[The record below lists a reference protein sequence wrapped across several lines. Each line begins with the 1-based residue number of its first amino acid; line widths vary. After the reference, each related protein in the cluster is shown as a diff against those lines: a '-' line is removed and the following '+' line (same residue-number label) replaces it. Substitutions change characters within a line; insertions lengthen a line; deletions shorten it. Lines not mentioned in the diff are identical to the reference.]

1 MCIYGRGIQK
11 GFWRHETDRRNLK
24 TIDQSD
30 IDQIIRVRR
39 EEADVVTYDAVDFEN
54 LDIFS
59 IWVDPESPDSNI
71 QRAACVTER
80 HLRSTDYLRRMSKT
94 IGADGKPIFEG
105 IPDEILKGDESKEG
119 RKAEAETEDERRQL
133 NEEQGKSTSLVPRG
147 ARKHEL
153 LEFWWD
159 YPIRDKNTADRN
171 SVMVLLNRTHVIRIN
186 RNPFFHGLKPY
197 ISTALYPKPNEFD
210 AQGMLDPVRRM
221 QFELNDTRNQA
232 MDWKSRALAPTF
244 LADAS
249 ANYREA
255 HLRFGPGVVNKVANI
270 NGIREIVLANIL
282 PTAFAVEN
290 QIEKDMRGASG
301 ALTQLQG
308 LQGQAGT
315 TASEAIANLQQAN
328 SRLDLIVQ
336 EIEEMKTIPELEM
349 QFELNKQFARTP
361 RIIRSIEEVRS
372 GVSRFG
378 TQQVVQP
385 FEIIGQFDFFALGS
399 KKMQIE
405 ALKSRQLLD
414 FFGIIARMP
423 PTGGNMQL
431 LNSLVKKIW
440 EETFGFRGA
449 ELDQMMGGQQAT
461 PGQGSMSPDNMG
473 QMAGGED
480 MNAVAQLAGQQS
492 RGGAELMTQGT
503 GGPF

>member
-1 MCIYGRGIQK
+1 MSLEIKDERDRLKARDAGLEWFRYLESSWHRRRQEWMDNYRNYSNIYHKRFYSGRAQIFVPLSFQLVESFIPAMAKGVFATTPHFNIQPVDLDKFLQTPEAIDDLTEKIRALLHFEQSKKIHTFRKSIDFFRNMCIYGRGIQK

-94 IGADGKPIFEG
+94 IGAHGKPIFEG

-186 RNPFFHGLKPY
+186 RNPFF
-197 ISTALYPKPNEFD
+197 
-210 AQGMLDPVRRM
+210 
-221 QFELNDTRNQA
+221 
-232 MDWKSRALAPTF
+232 
-244 LADAS
+244 
-249 ANYREA
+249 
-255 HLRFGPGVVNKVANI
+255 
-270 NGIREIVLANIL
+270 
-282 PTAFAVEN
+282 
-290 QIEKDMRGASG
+290 
-301 ALTQLQG
+301 
-308 LQGQAGT
+308 
-315 TASEAIANLQQAN
+315 
-328 SRLDLIVQ
+328 
-336 EIEEMKTIPELEM
+336 
-349 QFELNKQFARTP
+349 
-361 RIIRSIEEVRS
+361 
-372 GVSRFG
+372 
-378 TQQVVQP
+378 
-385 FEIIGQFDFFALGS
+385 
-399 KKMQIE
+399 
-405 ALKSRQLLD
+405 
-414 FFGIIARMP
+414 
-423 PTGGNMQL
+423 
-431 LNSLVKKIW
+431 
-440 EETFGFRGA
+440 
-449 ELDQMMGGQQAT
+449 
-461 PGQGSMSPDNMG
+461 
-473 QMAGGED
+473 
-480 MNAVAQLAGQQS
+480 
-492 RGGAELMTQGT
+492 
-503 GGPF
+503 